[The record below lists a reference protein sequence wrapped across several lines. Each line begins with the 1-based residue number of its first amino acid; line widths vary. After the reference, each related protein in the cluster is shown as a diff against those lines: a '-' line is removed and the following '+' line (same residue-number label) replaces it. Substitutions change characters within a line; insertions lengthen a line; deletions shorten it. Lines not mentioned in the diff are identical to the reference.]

1 VQNMRAVLVQNMQ
14 NLAKYAACM
23 LHICA
28 IAEICGVNDACACVY
43 VGQNAQK
50 C

>member
-1 VQNMRAVLVQNMQ
+1 MR
-14 NLAKYAACM
+14 NLAKYALKYAAYM
-23 LHICA
+23 WHYGNTWRRL
-28 IAEICGVNDACACVY
+28 NDACACVY